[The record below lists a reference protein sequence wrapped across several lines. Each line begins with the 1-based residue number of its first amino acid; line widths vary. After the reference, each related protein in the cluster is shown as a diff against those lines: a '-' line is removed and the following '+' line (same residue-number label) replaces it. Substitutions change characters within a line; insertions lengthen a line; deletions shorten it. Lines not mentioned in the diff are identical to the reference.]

1 MSRISR
7 RRLLS
12 VKGALGEMKLVHSE
26 SVLANPLKIGS
37 ILRSSDVEA
46 GPSRGNSSSKN
57 IAELTW
63 LCDPDRKRLKQFAEP
78 LAVKNR
84 TTDLREVLA
93 DPKVDAV
100 VIATPDHWHAP
111 AAILACEAKKH
122 VYVEKPC
129 SHNLKEGQLP
139 NAAKRKDLLAFA

>member
-1 MSRISR
+1 M
-7 RRLLS
+7 
-12 VKGALGEMKLVHSE
+12 E
-26 SVLANPLKIGS
+26 
-37 ILRSSDVEA
+37 
-46 GPSRGNSSSKN
+46 
-57 IAELTW
+57 
-63 LCDPDRKRLKQFAEP
+63 QFAEP

-84 TTDLREVLA
+84 TTDLREVLT

-129 SHNLKEGQLP
+129 SHNLKEGQLLNMVKP
-139 NAAKRKDLLAFA
+139 KDF